1 MAVDGITPEELARG
15 KGQLRGGLVLG
26 LEDSASRMSRLGK
39 AELVY
44 DELLT
49 IDEVMARIDAVTLEE
64 VREIAAELFTKPEI
78 LAIVGPSLTTRRGA
92 VRFASPAV
100 QASSRTTPAQAAAH
114 NTLVNVPMMNRS
126 AAPVRSWLR
135 TFDS

>member
-1 MAVDGITPEELARG
+1 MADGITASELARA
-15 KGQLRGGLVLG
+15 KGQIAGSTVLR
-26 LEDSASRMSRLGK
+26 LEDSYSRMSRLGK

-78 LAIVGPSLTTRRGA
+78 LAVVGPA
-92 VRFASPAV
+92 
-100 QASSRTTPAQAAAH
+100 
-114 NTLVNVPMMNRS
+114 
-126 AAPVRSWLR
+126 
-135 TFDS
+135 